1 MANINVAFGLKPV
14 GKHGSSPSTQGTSQY
29 FIASDASAIFQGSPV
44 VAAALDGAAAGTIA
58 VGSATGDGQQLV
70 GVFAGCEFV
79 DATTGKLRFS
89 NTWPGSGSANTNFDI
104 KGFVYDD
111 PAQRFIIA
119 SDGTNTDRAT
129 AKADIFKTAAMSSG
143 ASGNTTTG
151 ISSAQLDIS
160 TANETDT
167 SDALRILGIH
177 EDVTNADH
185 SAAGISYIVQIIDH
199 ALSGNDADATIS

>member
-1 MANINVAFGLKPV
+1 MANANVAFGLKPV
-14 GKHGSSPSTQGTSQY
+14 GMHGSSPATQGTSQY

-44 VAAALDGAAAGTIA
+44 KAELTGGTIQIA
-58 VGSATGDGQQLV
+58 SASGNGDQIV
-70 GVFAGCEFV
+70 GVFAGCEYV
-79 DATTGKLRFS
+79 DATTGKLKFS

-104 KGFVYDD
+104 KGFVYDN

-129 AKADIFKTAAMSSG
+129 AKADIFKTADIASG

-151 ISSAQLDIS
+151 ISTAKLDIS
-160 TANETDT
+160 TAEDTDT
-167 SDALRILGIH
+167 SNCVMILGIH

-185 SAAGISYIVQIIDH
+185 SAAGVSYIVKINNH
-199 ALSGNDADATIS
+199 ALLSSDVDATAS

>member
-1 MANINVAFGLKPV
+1 MANANVAFGLKPV
-14 GKHGSSPSTQGTSQY
+14 GMHGSSPATQGTSQY

-44 VAAALDGAAAGTIA
+44 KAELTGGTIQIA
-58 VGSATGDGQQLV
+58 SATGNGDQLV

-104 KGFVYDD
+104 KGFVYDN

-129 AKADIFKTAAMSSG
+129 AKADIFKTADMASG
-143 ASGNTTTG
+143 TSGNTTTG
-151 ISSAQLDIS
+151 ISSAVLDIS
-160 TANETDT
+160 TAEDTDT
-167 SDALRILGIH
+167 SNVFMILGIH
-177 EDVTNADH
+177 EEVTNADH
-185 SAAGISYIVQIIDH
+185 SAAGVSYIVKINNH
-199 ALSGNDADATIS
+199 ALLSSDADATAS

>member
-1 MANINVAFGLKPV
+1 MANANVAFGLKPV
-14 GKHGSSPSTQGTSQY
+14 GMHGSSPATQGTSQY
-29 FIASDASAIFQGSPV
+29 FIASNASAIFQGSPV
-44 VAAALDGAAAGTIA
+44 KAELSGGTIQIA
-58 VGSATGDGQQLV
+58 SASGNGDQLV

-104 KGFVYDD
+104 KGFVYDN

-129 AKADIFKTAAMSSG
+129 AKADIFKTADMASG
-143 ASGNTTTG
+143 TGGNTTTG
-151 ISSAQLDIS
+151 ISSAVLDIS
-160 TANETDT
+160 TAEDTDT
-167 SDALRILGIH
+167 SNVFMILGIH

-185 SAAGISYIVQIIDH
+185 SAAGISYIVKINNH
-199 ALSGNDADATIS
+199 ALLSSDVDATAS

>member
-1 MANINVAFGLKPV
+1 MANINVAFGFKPV
-14 GKHGSSPSTQGTSQY
+14 GKHGSSPAPQGTSQY

-44 VAAALDGAAAGTIA
+44 KAELTGGTIQI
-58 VGSATGDGQQLV
+58 GSATGNGDQLV
-70 GVFAGCEFV
+70 GVFAGCEYV
-79 DATTGKLRFS
+79 DATTGKLKFS

-111 PAQRFIIA
+111 PSQRFIIA

-129 AKADIFKTAAMSSG
+129 AKADIFKTADIASG

-151 ISSAQLDIS
+151 ISSAVLDIS
-160 TANETDT
+160 TAEDTDT
-167 SDALRILGIH
+167 SNVVMILGIH

-185 SAAGISYIVQIIDH
+185 SAAGVSYIVKINNH
-199 ALSGNDADATIS
+199 ALNSSDADATAS

>member
-1 MANINVAFGLKPV
+1 MANANVAFGFKPV
-14 GKHGSSPSTQGTSQY
+14 GMHGSSPATQGTSQY

-44 VAAALDGAAAGTIA
+44 KAELTGGTIQIA
-58 VGSATGDGQQLV
+58 SATGNGDQLV

-104 KGFVYDD
+104 KGFVYDN

-129 AKADIFKTAAMSSG
+129 AKADIFKTADLADG

-151 ISSAQLDIS
+151 ISTAKLDIS
-160 TANETDT
+160 TAEDTDT
-167 SDALRILGIH
+167 SNVVMILGIH

-185 SAAGISYIVQIIDH
+185 SAAGVSYIVKINNH
-199 ALSGNDADATIS
+199 ALNSWDVDATAS

>member
-1 MANINVAFGLKPV
+1 MANANVAFGFKPV
-14 GKHGSSPSTQGTSQY
+14 GKHGSSPATQGTSQY

-44 VAAALDGAAAGTIA
+44 KAELTGGTIQI
-58 VGSATGDGQQLV
+58 GSASGNGDQLV
-70 GVFAGCEFV
+70 GIFAGCEYV
-79 DATTGKLRFS
+79 DATTGKLKFS

-111 PAQRFIIA
+111 PSQRFIIC

-129 AKADIFKTAAMSSG
+129 AKADIFKTADLADG

-151 ISSAQLDIS
+151 ISTAKLDIS
-160 TANETDT
+160 TAENTDT
-167 SDALRILGIH
+167 SNVVMILGIH

-185 SAAGISYIVQIIDH
+185 SAAGVSYIVKINNH
-199 ALSGNDADATIS
+199 ALNSSDADATAS

>member
-1 MANINVAFGLKPV
+1 MANANVAFGLKPV
-14 GKHGSSPSTQGTSQY
+14 GMHGSSPATQGTSQY

-44 VAAALDGAAAGTIA
+44 KAELTGGTIQI
-58 VGSATGDGQQLV
+58 GSATGNGDQLV
-70 GVFAGCEFV
+70 GVFAGCEYV
-79 DATTGKLRFS
+79 DATTGKLKFS

-111 PAQRFIIA
+111 PSQRFIIC

-129 AKADIFKTAAMSSG
+129 AKADIFKTADLADG

-151 ISSAQLDIS
+151 ISTAKLDIS
-160 TANETDT
+160 TAEDTDT
-167 SDALRILGIH
+167 SNVVMILGIH

-185 SAAGISYIVQIIDH
+185 SAAGVSYIVKINNH
-199 ALSGNDADATIS
+199 ALNSSDVDATAS

>member
-1 MANINVAFGLKPV
+1 MANANVAFGFKPV
-14 GKHGSSPSTQGTSQY
+14 GMHGSSPATQGTSQY

-44 VAAALDGAAAGTIA
+44 KAELTGGTIQI
-58 VGSATGDGQQLV
+58 GSASGNGDQLV
-70 GVFAGCEFV
+70 GIFAGCEFV

-104 KGFVYDD
+104 KGFVYDN

-129 AKADIFKTAAMSSG
+129 AKADIFKTADIASG

-151 ISSAQLDIS
+151 ISSAVLDIS
-160 TANETDT
+160 TAEDTDT
-167 SDALRILGIH
+167 SNCVMILGIH
-177 EDVTNADH
+177 EEVTNADH
-185 SAAGISYIVQIIDH
+185 SAAGVSYIVKINNH
-199 ALSGNDADATIS
+199 ALLSSDADATAS

>member
-1 MANINVAFGLKPV
+1 MANINVAFGFKPV
-14 GKHGSSPSTQGTSQY
+14 GKHGSSPATQGTSQY
-29 FIASDASAIFQGSPV
+29 FIASDTSAIFQGSPV
-44 VAAALDGAAAGTIA
+44 KAELTGGTIQIA
-58 VGSATGDGQQLV
+58 SASGNGDQFVGI
-70 GVFAGCEFV
+70 FAGCEFV

-129 AKADIFKTAAMSSG
+129 AKADIFKTADIASG

-151 ISSAQLDIS
+151 ISSAVLDIS
-160 TANETDT
+160 TAEDTDT
-167 SDALRILGIH
+167 SNVVMILGIH

-185 SAAGISYIVQIIDH
+185 SAAGVSYIVKINNH
-199 ALSGNDADATIS
+199 ALNSSDADATAS

>member
-1 MANINVAFGLKPV
+1 MANANVAFGFKPV
-14 GKHGSSPSTQGTSQY
+14 GKHGSSPATQGTSQY

-44 VAAALDGAAAGTIA
+44 KAELTGGTIQI
-58 VGSATGDGQQLV
+58 GSATGNGDQLL
-70 GVFAGCEFV
+70 GVFAGCEYV
-79 DATTGKLRFS
+79 DATTGKLKFS

-111 PAQRFIIA
+111 PSQRFIIA

-129 AKADIFKTAAMSSG
+129 AKADIFKTADIASG

-151 ISSAQLDIS
+151 ISSAVLDIS
-160 TANETDT
+160 SAEDTDT
-167 SDALRILGIH
+167 SNCVMILGIQ

-185 SAAGISYIVQIIDH
+185 SAAGVSYIVKINNH
-199 ALSGNDADATIS
+199 ALNSSDVDATAS

>member
-1 MANINVAFGLKPV
+1 MANANVSFGLKPV
-14 GKHGSSPSTQGTSQY
+14 GNHGSSPATQGTSQY

-44 VAAALDGAAAGTIA
+44 RAELTGGTIQI
-58 VGSATGDGQQLV
+58 ATATCDGVQLL
-70 GVFAGCEFV
+70 GVFAGCEYV
-79 DATTGKLRFS
+79 DATTGKLKFS

-111 PAQRFIIA
+111 PSQRFIIC

-129 AKADIFKTAAMSSG
+129 AKADIFKTADLADG

-151 ISSAQLDIS
+151 ISTAKLDIS
-160 TANETDT
+160 TAEDTDT
-167 SDALRILGIH
+167 SNVVMILGIH

-185 SAAGISYIVQIIDH
+185 SAAGVSYIVKINNH
-199 ALSGNDADATIS
+199 ALNSSDADATAS

>member
-1 MANINVAFGLKPV
+1 MANANVAFGLKPV
-14 GKHGSSPSTQGTSQY
+14 GMHGSSPATQGTSQY

-44 VAAALDGAAAGTIA
+44 RAELTGGTIQI
-58 VGSATGDGQQLV
+58 ATATCDGVQLL
-70 GVFAGCEFV
+70 GVFAGCEYV
-79 DATTGKLRFS
+79 DATTGKLKFS

-129 AKADIFKTAAMSSG
+129 SKADIFKTAEIEG
-143 ASGNTTTG
+143 GTGGNTTTG
-151 ISSAQLDIS
+151 ISTAQIDIS
-160 TANETDT
+160 TAEDTDT
-167 SDALRILGIH
+167 SNPLMILGIH

-185 SAAGISYIVQIIDH
+185 SAAGVSYIVKINNH
-199 ALSGNDADATIS
+199 ALNSSDVDATAS

>member
-1 MANINVAFGLKPV
+1 MANANVAFGLKPV
-14 GKHGSSPSTQGTSQY
+14 GMHGSSPATQGTSQY

-44 VAAALDGAAAGTIA
+44 RAELTGGTIQI
-58 VGSATGDGQQLV
+58 ATATCDGVQLL
-70 GVFAGCEFV
+70 GVFAGCEYV
-79 DATTGKLRFS
+79 DATTGKLKFS

-129 AKADIFKTAAMSSG
+129 AKAAIFKTAEIEG
-143 ASGNTTTG
+143 GTGGNTTTG
-151 ISSAQLDIS
+151 ISTAQIDIS
-160 TANETDT
+160 TAEDTDT
-167 SDALRILGIH
+167 SNPLMILGIH

-185 SAAGISYIVQIIDH
+185 SAAGVSYIVKINNH
-199 ALSGNDADATIS
+199 ALNSSDVDATAS

>member
-1 MANINVAFGLKPV
+1 MANTNVAFGLKPV
-14 GKHGSSPSTQGTSQY
+14 GKHGSSPATQGTSQY

-70 GVFAGCEFV
+70 GVFAGCEYV
-79 DATTGKLRFS
+79 DATTGKLKFS

-111 PAQRFIIA
+111 PAQRFIIC

-129 AKADIFKTAAMSSG
+129 AKADIFKTAAMADG

-151 ISSAQLDIS
+151 ISSAVLDIS
-160 TANETDT
+160 TAEDTDT
-167 SDALRILGIH
+167 SNCVMILGIH
-177 EDVTNADH
+177 EDVSNADH
-185 SAAGISYIVQIIDH
+185 SAAGVSYIVKINNH
-199 ALSGNDADATIS
+199 ALNSSDADATAS

>member
-1 MANINVAFGLKPV
+1 MANANVSFGLKPV
-14 GKHGSSPSTQGTSQY
+14 GKHGSSPATQGTSQY
-29 FIASDASAIFQGSPV
+29 FIASNASAIFQGSPV
-44 VAAALDGAAAGTIA
+44 KAELSGGTIQIA
-58 VGSATGDGQQLV
+58 SASGNGDQLV

-104 KGFVYDD
+104 KGFVYDN

-129 AKADIFKTAAMSSG
+129 AKADIFKTADLASG

-151 ISSAQLDIS
+151 ISSAVLDIS
-160 TANETDT
+160 TAEDTDT
-167 SDALRILGIH
+167 SNVVMILGIH

-185 SAAGISYIVQIIDH
+185 SAAGVSYIVKINNH
-199 ALSGNDADATIS
+199 ALNSSDVDATAS

>member
-1 MANINVAFGLKPV
+1 MANANVAFGFKPV
-14 GKHGSSPSTQGTSQY
+14 GKHGSSPATQGTSQY

-44 VAAALDGAAAGTIA
+44 KAELTGGTIQIA
-58 VGSATGDGQQLV
+58 SASGNGDQFV

-111 PAQRFIIA
+111 PSQRFIIA

-129 AKADIFKTAAMSSG
+129 AKADIFKTADIASG

-151 ISSAQLDIS
+151 ISSAVLDIS
-160 TANETDT
+160 TAEDTDT
-167 SDALRILGIH
+167 SNCVMILGIH

-185 SAAGISYIVQIIDH
+185 SAAGVSYIVKINNH
-199 ALSGNDADATIS
+199 ALSGSDADATAS

>member
-1 MANINVAFGLKPV
+1 MANANVAFGFKPV
-14 GKHGSSPSTQGTSQY
+14 GMHGSSPATQGTSQY

-44 VAAALDGAAAGTIA
+44 VAAALGGGAAGTIA
-58 VGSATGDGQQLV
+58 IASATGDGQQLV
-70 GVFAGCEFV
+70 GVFAGCEYV
-79 DATTGKLRFS
+79 DATTGKLKFS

-104 KGFVYDD
+104 KGFVYDN
-111 PAQRFIIA
+111 PFQRFIIA

-129 AKADIFKTAAMSSG
+129 AKVDIFKTAAMSSG

-160 TANETDT
+160 TADNTDT
-167 SDALRILGIH
+167 SDCLRILGIH

-185 SAAGISYIVQIIDH
+185 SAAGVSYIVQIIDH
-199 ALSGNDADATIS
+199 ALLGNDVDATIS

>member
-1 MANINVAFGLKPV
+1 MANINVAFGFKPV
-14 GKHGSSPSTQGTSQY
+14 GKHGSSPATQGTSQY
-29 FIASDASAIFQGSPV
+29 FIASNASAIFQGSPV
-44 VAAALDGAAAGTIA
+44 KAELTGGTIQIA
-58 VGSATGDGQQLV
+58 SASGNGDQLV

-104 KGFVYDD
+104 KGFVYDN

-129 AKADIFKTAAMSSG
+129 AKADIFKTADLADG

-151 ISSAQLDIS
+151 ISTAKLDIS
-160 TANETDT
+160 TAEDTDT
-167 SDALRILGIH
+167 SNVVMILGIH

-185 SAAGISYIVQIIDH
+185 SAAGVSYIVKINNH
-199 ALSGNDADATIS
+199 ALSGSDADATAS

>member
-1 MANINVAFGLKPV
+1 MANANVAFGFKPV
-14 GKHGSSPSTQGTSQY
+14 GMHGSSPATQGTSQY

-44 VAAALDGAAAGTIA
+44 KAELTGGTIQI
-58 VGSATGDGQQLV
+58 GSATGNGDQLV
-70 GVFAGCEFV
+70 GVFAGCEYV
-79 DATTGKLRFS
+79 DATTGKLKFS

-104 KGFVYDD
+104 KGFVYDN

-129 AKADIFKTAAMSSG
+129 AKADIFKTADIASG

-151 ISSAQLDIS
+151 ISSAVLDIS
-160 TANETDT
+160 TAEDTDT
-167 SDALRILGIH
+167 SNVVMILGIH

-185 SAAGISYIVQIIDH
+185 SAAGVSYIVKINNH
-199 ALSGNDADATIS
+199 ALLSSDVDATAS